1 MVLLFL
7 ILTIILLSIS
17 WLLTCGIIY
26 LITLCFGIAFSW
38 GIATGIWLILLLIG
52 KGIKVTV
59 KHEH

>member
-7 ILTIILLSIS
+7 ILMIILLSIS
-17 WLLTCGIIY
+17 WLITCGIIY
-26 LITLCFGIAFSW
+26 LITLCLGIAFSW

-52 KGIKVTV
+52 KGIKVTI